1 MSPLQAL
8 GGAACSPHSPY
19 PCFRRQKGTNQKIER
34 GGAST
39 LGGRRFVNKHNNQPK
54 IGCDGGEALL
64 MRRDRGGT
72 RGVDFF
78 LSFWGDEWGDK
89 KRGGAGLGLK
99 RPPLAEPTQQPAEN
113 ITGDGAT

>member
-1 MSPLQAL
+1 M
-8 GGAACSPHSPY
+8 
-19 PCFRRQKGTNQKIER
+19 

-39 LGGRRFVNKHNNQPK
+39 LGGLRFVNKHNNQTK

-64 MRRDRGGT
+64 MRCGRGGT

-89 KRGGAGLGLK
+89 KEREGGRASALSD
-99 RPPLAEPTQQPAEN
+99 RP
-113 ITGDGAT
+113 